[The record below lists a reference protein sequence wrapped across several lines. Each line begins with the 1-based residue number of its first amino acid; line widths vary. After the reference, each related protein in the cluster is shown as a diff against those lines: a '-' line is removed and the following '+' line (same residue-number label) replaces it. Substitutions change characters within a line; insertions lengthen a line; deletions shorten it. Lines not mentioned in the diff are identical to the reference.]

1 MASNEPAYLNTYR
14 SGTLKERVRAAY
26 SVLRSCRICAR
37 ECGVNRLKGEKGF
50 CRTGKYPVVSSYS
63 PHFGEEDPLVGT
75 GGSGTI
81 FITHCNLLCAFCQ
94 NYDISHEGQGR
105 TLAVAALSEMMIRLQ
120 DMGCHNIN
128 FVSPSHVLPQ
138 ILAAL
143 PRAIDR
149 GLRVPLVYNT
159 GAYDRVETL
168 KLLEGVFDIYMPDFK
183 FWDPERSRR
192 YLQAGNYPESARRAI
207 LEMHR
212 QVGDLELDERGIAR
226 RGLLIRHLVMP
237 GCAKDAAAIMKFI
250 AEEVSRNTYVNV
262 MAQYR
267 PCGEARKFP
276 DLARSLSPEDY
287 DEVLAGARKA
297 GLIRLDGR
305 QPKPLFQWI

>member
-1 MASNEPAYLNTYR
+1 MVSNEPAYLGTYR
-14 SGTLKERVRAAY
+14 RGVLRKRIGAAY

-37 ECGVNRLKGEKGF
+37 ECGVNRLKGETGF
-50 CRTGKYPVVSSYS
+50 CQTGKYPVISSYS

-81 FITHCNLLCAFCQ
+81 FMTHCNLLCVFCQ

-105 TLAVAALSEMMIRLQ
+105 TLAVAALSEMMMRLQ
-120 DMGCHNIN
+120 AMGCHNIN
-128 FVSPSHVLPQ
+128 FVTPSHVVPQ

-159 GAYDRVETL
+159 GAYDSVETL
-168 KLLEGVFDIYMPDFK
+168 RLLDGIFDIYMPDFK
-183 FWDPERSRR
+183 FWDPDLSQK
-192 YLQAGNYPESARRAI
+192 YLQAGDYPEVARRAV

-212 QVGDLELDERGIAR
+212 QVGDLELDERGVAR
-226 RGLLIRHLVMP
+226 KGLLIRHLVMP
-237 GCAKDAAAIMKFI
+237 GCVKDTAAVMKFL
-250 AEEVSRNTYVNV
+250 AGEVSQRTYVNV

-276 DLARSLSPEDY
+276 ELARSLSPEDY
-287 DEVLAGARKA
+287 DEAVAAARRA
-297 GLIRLDGR
+297 GLTRLDGR
-305 QPKPLFQWI
+305 RPKFLFQWV